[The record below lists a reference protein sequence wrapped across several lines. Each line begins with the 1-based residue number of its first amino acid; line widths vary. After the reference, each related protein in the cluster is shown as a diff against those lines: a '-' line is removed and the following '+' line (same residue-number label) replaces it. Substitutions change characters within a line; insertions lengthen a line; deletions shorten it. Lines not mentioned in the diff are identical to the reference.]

1 MLFLLIFH
9 LSDATLKV
17 ENEVLNMKKAV
28 KIISV
33 VLGALLL
40 GNTAL
45 MTVIANFNFGIVP
58 VAMLGAAL
66 LIYGIF
72 YERLPF
78 RKLITG
84 ALSFGLTVILLF
96 TSFLAVYGRNDNAD
110 YTEQTVIVLGC
121 GIRGE
126 RVSVGLAKRLNK
138 AYEYHLKNPEATII
152 VSGGQG
158 PQEDIP
164 EALAMKR
171 YLVEK
176 GVPEGKIIMED
187 KSTSTIT
194 NFKFSHEIMK
204 EKGLPDD
211 SIVFVTNGYHV
222 YRAASYAKAEGLSV
236 THLGTDIIW
245 YTIPMNYLREMLA
258 VMKMWVF
265 D

>member
-1 MLFLLIFH
+1 
-9 LSDATLKV
+9 
-17 ENEVLNMKKAV
+17 MKKAV
-28 KIISV
+28 RIISITC
-33 VLGALLL
+33 GGLLL

-45 MTVIANFNFGIVP
+45 MMTIANLNFGLLP
-58 VAMLGAAL
+58 VALLGTAL
-66 LIYGIF
+66 LVYGLF
-72 YERLPF
+72 FEKLPF
-78 RKLITG
+78 RKLISG
-84 ALSFGLTVILLF
+84 VLAFGLSVIIAF
-96 TSFLAVYGRNDNAD
+96 TSFLALYGRNDNAT
-110 YTEQTVIVLGC
+110 YNEKTVIVLGC

-138 AYEYHLKNPEATII
+138 AYEYHLQNPDAVII

-158 PQEDIP
+158 PQEDIS

-171 YLVEK
+171 YLVSK
-176 GVPEGKIIMED
+176 GVPEDRIIMED

-194 NFKFSHEIMK
+194 NFKYSHEIMK

-211 SIVFVTNGYHV
+211 SVVFVTNGYHV
-222 YRAASYAKAEGLSV
+222 YRGASYAKAEGLTV

>member
-1 MLFLLIFH
+1 
-9 LSDATLKV
+9 
-17 ENEVLNMKKAV
+17 MKKTV
-28 KIISV
+28 RIISITA
-33 VLGALLL
+33 GALLL

-45 MTVIANFNFGIVP
+45 MMVIANLNIGLVP
-58 VAMLGAAL
+58 VAGLGCVL
-66 LIYGIF
+66 LVYGLLF
-72 YERLPF
+72 N
-78 RKLITG
+78 KLSTKKIIN
-84 ALSFGLTVILLF
+84 ASMCLILAVILSFGG
-96 TSFLAVYGRNDNAD
+96 FLAAYGRNDNAT
-110 YTEQTVIVLGC
+110 YNEKTVIVLGC

-138 AYEYHLKNPEATII
+138 AYSYHLQNPDAMII

-158 PQEDIP
+158 PQEDIS

-171 YLVEK
+171 YLVLK
-176 GVPEGKIIMED
+176 GVPEEKIIMED

-204 EKGLPDD
+204 EEGLPSD
-211 SIVFVTNGYHV
+211 SVVFVTNGYHV
-222 YRAASYAKAEGLSV
+222 YRAASYAKAEGLTV

-245 YTIPMNYLREMLA
+245 YTVPMNYMREMLA

>member
-1 MLFLLIFH
+1 
-9 LSDATLKV
+9 
-17 ENEVLNMKKAV
+17 MKKAIKLV
-28 KIISV
+28 SVIS
-33 VLGALLL
+33 GALLL

-45 MTVIANFNFGIVP
+45 MMTIANLNFGLLP
-58 VAMLGAAL
+58 VALLGTAL
-66 LIYGIF
+66 LVYGLF
-72 YERLPF
+72 FEKLPF
-78 RKLITG
+78 RKIISSVL
-84 ALSFGLTVILLF
+84 AFGLAVIIAF
-96 TSFLAVYGRNDNAD
+96 TSFLAFYGRNDNAT
-110 YTEQTVIVLGC
+110 YEEQTVIVLGC

-138 AYEYHLKNPEATII
+138 AYEYHLQNPEAVII

-171 YLVEK
+171 YLVSK
-176 GVPEGKIIMED
+176 GVSEDKIIMED

-194 NFKFSHEIMK
+194 NFRNSYKIMY
-204 EKGLPDD
+204 ENNL
-211 SIVFVTNGYHV
+211 SEYSVVFVTNGYHV
-222 YRAASYAKAEGLSV
+222 YRAKEYAESEGFKGI

-245 YTIPMNYLREMLA
+245 YTIPMNYMREMLA

>member
-1 MLFLLIFH
+1 
-9 LSDATLKV
+9 
-17 ENEVLNMKKAV
+17 MKKAV
-28 KIISV
+28 RIISITC
-33 VLGALLL
+33 GGLLL
-40 GNTAL
+40 SNTAL
-45 MTVIANFNFGIVP
+45 MMTIANLNFGLLP
-58 VAMLGAAL
+58 VAMLGTAL
-66 LIYGIF
+66 LVYGLF
-72 YERLPF
+72 FEKLPF
-78 RKLITG
+78 RRLISG
-84 ALSFGLTVILLF
+84 VLAFGLSVIIAF
-96 TSFLAVYGRNDNAD
+96 TSFLALYGRNDNAT
-110 YTEQTVIVLGC
+110 YNEKTVIVLGC

-138 AYEYHLKNPEATII
+138 AYEYHLQNPDAVII

-171 YLVEK
+171 YLMEK
-176 GVPEGKIIMED
+176 GVPEDRIIMED

-194 NFKFSHEIMK
+194 NFKYSHEIMK

-211 SIVFVTNGYHV
+211 SVVFVTNGYHV
-222 YRAASYAKAEGLSV
+222 YRGASYAKAEGLTV

>member
-1 MLFLLIFH
+1 
-9 LSDATLKV
+9 
-17 ENEVLNMKKAV
+17 MKKAV
-28 KIISV
+28 RIISITC
-33 VLGALLL
+33 GGLLL

-45 MTVIANFNFGIVP
+45 MMTIANLNFGLLP
-58 VAMLGAAL
+58 VALLGTAL
-66 LIYGIF
+66 LVYGLF
-72 YERLPF
+72 FEKLPF
-78 RKLITG
+78 RRLISG
-84 ALSFGLTVILLF
+84 VLAFGLSVIIAF
-96 TSFLAVYGRNDNAD
+96 TSFLALYGRNDNAT
-110 YTEQTVIVLGC
+110 YNEKTVIVLGC

-138 AYEYHLKNPEATII
+138 AYEYHLQNPDAVII

-158 PQEDIP
+158 PQENIS

-171 YLVEK
+171 YLIEK
-176 GVPEGKIIMED
+176 GVPEDRIIMED

-194 NFKFSHEIMK
+194 NFKYSHEIMK
-204 EKGLPDD
+204 EKGFPDD
-211 SIVFVTNGYHV
+211 SVVFVTNGYHV
-222 YRAASYAKAEGLSV
+222 YRGASYAKAEGLTV

>member
-1 MLFLLIFH
+1 
-9 LSDATLKV
+9 
-17 ENEVLNMKKAV
+17 MKKAV
-28 KIISV
+28 RIISITC
-33 VLGALLL
+33 GGLLL

-45 MTVIANFNFGIVP
+45 MMTIANLNFGLLP
-58 VAMLGAAL
+58 VAMLGTAL
-66 LIYGIF
+66 LVYGLF
-72 YERLPF
+72 FEKLPF
-78 RKLITG
+78 RRLISG
-84 ALSFGLTVILLF
+84 VLAFGLSVIIAF
-96 TSFLAVYGRNDNAD
+96 TSFLALYGRNDNAT
-110 YTEQTVIVLGC
+110 YNEKTVIVLGC

-138 AYEYHLKNPEATII
+138 AYEYHLQNPDAVII

-171 YLVEK
+171 YLVSK
-176 GVPEGKIIMED
+176 GVPEDRIIMED

-194 NFKFSHEIMK
+194 NFKYSHEIMK

-211 SIVFVTNGYHV
+211 SVVFVTNGYHV
-222 YRAASYAKAEGLSV
+222 YRGASYAKAEGLTV

>member
-1 MLFLLIFH
+1 
-9 LSDATLKV
+9 
-17 ENEVLNMKKAV
+17 MKKAV
-28 KIISV
+28 RIISITC
-33 VLGALLL
+33 GGLLL

-45 MTVIANFNFGIVP
+45 MMTIANLNFGLLP
-58 VAMLGAAL
+58 VALLGTAL
-66 LIYGIF
+66 LVYGLF
-72 YERLPF
+72 FEKLPF
-78 RKLITG
+78 RRLISG
-84 ALSFGLTVILLF
+84 VLAFGLSVIIAF
-96 TSFLAVYGRNDNAD
+96 TSFLALYGRLDNAT
-110 YTEQTVIVLGC
+110 YNEKTVIVLGC

-138 AYEYHLKNPEATII
+138 AYEYHLQNPDAVII

-158 PQEDIP
+158 PQEDIS

-171 YLVEK
+171 YLVSK
-176 GVPEGKIIMED
+176 GVPEDRIIMED

-194 NFKFSHEIMK
+194 NFKYSHEIMK

-211 SIVFVTNGYHV
+211 SVVFVTNGYHV
-222 YRAASYAKAEGLSV
+222 YRGASYAKAEGLTV

>member
-1 MLFLLIFH
+1 
-9 LSDATLKV
+9 
-17 ENEVLNMKKAV
+17 MKKAV
-28 KIISV
+28 RIISITC
-33 VLGALLL
+33 GGLLL

-45 MTVIANFNFGIVP
+45 MMTIANLNFGLLP
-58 VAMLGAAL
+58 VAMLGTAL
-66 LIYGIF
+66 LVYGLF
-72 YERLPF
+72 FEKLPF
-78 RKLITG
+78 RRLISG
-84 ALSFGLTVILLF
+84 VLAFGLSVIIAF
-96 TSFLAVYGRNDNAD
+96 TSFLALYGRNDNAT
-110 YTEQTVIVLGC
+110 YNEKTVIVLGC

-138 AYEYHLKNPEATII
+138 AYEYHLQNPDAVII

-158 PQEDIP
+158 PQEDIS

-171 YLVEK
+171 YLIEK
-176 GVPEGKIIMED
+176 GVPEDRIIMED

-194 NFKFSHEIMK
+194 NFKYSHEIMK

-211 SIVFVTNGYHV
+211 SVVFVTNGYHV
-222 YRAASYAKAEGLSV
+222 YRGASYAKAEGLTV

>member
-1 MLFLLIFH
+1 
-9 LSDATLKV
+9 
-17 ENEVLNMKKAV
+17 MKKAV
-28 KIISV
+28 RIISITC
-33 VLGALLL
+33 GGLLL
-40 GNTAL
+40 SNTAL
-45 MTVIANFNFGIVP
+45 MMTIANLNFGLLP
-58 VAMLGAAL
+58 VAMLGTVL
-66 LIYGIF
+66 LIYGLF
-72 YERLPF
+72 FEKLPF
-78 RKLITG
+78 RRLISG
-84 ALSFGLTVILLF
+84 VLAFGLSVIIAF
-96 TSFLAVYGRNDNAD
+96 TSFLALYGRNDNAT
-110 YTEQTVIVLGC
+110 YNEKTVIVLGC

-138 AYEYHLKNPEATII
+138 AYEYHLQNPDAVII

-171 YLVEK
+171 YLMEK
-176 GVPEGKIIMED
+176 GVPEDRIIMED

-194 NFKFSHEIMK
+194 NFKYSHEIMK

-211 SIVFVTNGYHV
+211 SVVFVTNGYHV
-222 YRAASYAKAEGLSV
+222 YRGASYAKAEGLTV

>member
-1 MLFLLIFH
+1 
-9 LSDATLKV
+9 
-17 ENEVLNMKKAV
+17 MKKAV
-28 KIISV
+28 RIISITC
-33 VLGALLL
+33 GGLLL
-40 GNTAL
+40 SNTAL
-45 MTVIANFNFGIVP
+45 MMTIANLNFGLLP
-58 VAMLGAAL
+58 VALLGTVL
-66 LIYGIF
+66 LVYGLF
-72 YERLPF
+72 FEKLPF
-78 RKLITG
+78 RRLISG
-84 ALSFGLTVILLF
+84 VLAFGLSVIIAF
-96 TSFLAVYGRNDNAD
+96 TSFLALYGRNDNAT
-110 YTEQTVIVLGC
+110 YNEKTVIVLGC

-138 AYEYHLKNPEATII
+138 AYEYHLQNPDAVII

-158 PQEDIP
+158 PQEDIS

-171 YLVEK
+171 YLMEK
-176 GVPEGKIIMED
+176 GVPEDRIIMED

-194 NFKFSHEIMK
+194 NFKYSHEIMK

-211 SIVFVTNGYHV
+211 SVVFVTNGYHV
-222 YRAASYAKAEGLSV
+222 YRGASYAKAEGLTV

>member
-1 MLFLLIFH
+1 
-9 LSDATLKV
+9 
-17 ENEVLNMKKAV
+17 MKKAF
-28 KIISV
+28 KISV
-33 VLGALLL
+33 ITAGALLIA
-40 GNTAL
+40 NAAL
-45 MTVIANFNFGIVP
+45 MATIANLNIGLLP
-58 VAMLGAAL
+58 VVALGAMLL
-66 LIYGIF
+66 CYGIF
-72 YERLPF
+72 FE
-78 RKLITG
+78 KLRAKKIVHIFV
-84 ALSFGLTVILLF
+84 ALVLSVVTVFG
-96 TSFLAVYGRNDNAD
+96 SFLAVYGNIDNAS
-110 YTEQTVIVLGC
+110 YTEKTVIVLGC

-138 AYEYHLKNPEATII
+138 AYEYHKKNPDAVII

-171 YLVEK
+171 YLVDK
-176 GVPEGKIIMED
+176 GIPEDKIIMED

-194 NFKFSHEIMK
+194 NFKYSHEIMK

-211 SIVFVTNGYHV
+211 SVVFVTNAYHV
-222 YRAASYAKAEGLSV
+222 YRGASYAKAEGLTV

-258 VMKMWVF
+258 VVKMWVL